1 MPRLLPA
8 FARGPLRVPAATA
21 LASLAALAGP
31 QPLLAGPVLCTTT
44 LEAPPMAGGG
54 PPPAPVEVTRCG
66 AVTTVPEQLTRQFYA
81 WTSPFARGVDLT
93 HQITDF
99 FGIAMGGG
107 DGTRVMGLGFPDQTI
122 VWDGSAIEN
131 TANVLLQDQSPIL
144 PLRTGDLPEVFGSS
158 LGGSALPADGG
169 TQSGAQSPYPPSSRG
184 LW

>member
-8 FARGPLRVPAATA
+8 FARGPLRVPAVTVVA
-21 LASLAALAGP
+21 LSSLAALAGP
-31 QPLLAGPVLCTTT
+31 QPLLAGPVVCTTT
-44 LEAPPMAGGG
+44 LEAPPMAAGG
-54 PPPAPVEVTRCG
+54 PPPAPRCG

-131 TANVLLQDQSPIL
+131 TSNVLLQDQSPIL

-158 LGGSALPADGG
+158 LGGSAPPSNG
-169 TQSGAQSPYPPSSRG
+169 GAQSPYPPSSRG